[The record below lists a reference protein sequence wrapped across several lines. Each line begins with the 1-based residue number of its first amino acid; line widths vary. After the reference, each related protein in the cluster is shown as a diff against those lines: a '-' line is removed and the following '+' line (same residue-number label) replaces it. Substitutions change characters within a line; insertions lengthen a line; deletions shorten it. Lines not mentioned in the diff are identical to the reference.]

1 MIRRPPRS
9 TLTDT
14 LFPYTTLFRSFD
26 SRYPTSLNAGDA
38 RLLADGF
45 TYSGTIN
52 TQGRFTPDAI
62 SRRRIDSLAARMAV
76 IMSGSFGGCDDYCF
90 LETLKNLL
98 YRNLGILQLRSEER
112 GVGKECVRTL

>member
-1 MIRRPPRS
+1 MPVRINRI
-9 TLTDT
+9 
-14 LFPYTTLFRSFD
+14 FRYEQTPFGYDVFD
-26 SRYPTSLNAGDA
+26 SRYPTSLNAGGA

-76 IMSGSFGGCDDYCF
+76 IMSGS
-90 LETLKNLL
+90 
-98 YRNLGILQLRSEER
+98 RSEEHTSELQSLLR
-112 GVGKECVRTL
+112 ISYAVF